1 MTADALSLTDAVA
14 LFILVPGALG
24 ALWGWIVAGQKEI
37 RGWWR
42 LGFAAAY
49 GAGIIVMFGVG
60 LVFALR
66 VSG

>member
-1 MTADALSLTDAVA
+1 MTADTLSLTDAAA
-14 LFILVPGALG
+14 LFNLVPGAVG
-24 ALWGWIVAGQKEI
+24 ALWGWIVATQKDI

-42 LGFAAAY
+42 LGVAAAY

-66 VSG
+66 ISR